1 MNPAKLFLLC
11 GSAFAGLGVI
21 LGAFGAHALRK
32 FLDPAMLSAWQTGVL
47 YQMIH
52 ALALIVLA
60 ILVRDTPDKM
70 FVYAGYCLITGILL
84 FSGSL
89 YLLSTTGLR
98 IFGPVTPIGGIAFIV
113 GWILFFTA
121 SLRSE
126 LF

>member
-1 MNPAKLFLLC
+1 
-11 GSAFAGLGVI
+11 
-21 LGAFGAHALRK
+21 
-32 FLDPAMLSAWQTGVL
+32 L

-52 ALALIVLA
+52 ALALILLA

>member
-52 ALALIVLA
+52 ALALIILA
-60 ILVRDTPDKM
+60 VLVRDTPDKV
-70 FVYAGYCLITGILL
+70 FVYAGYCLIAGILL

>member
-1 MNPAKLFLLC
+1 MNPAKLCLLC

-21 LGAFGAHALRK
+21 LGAFGAHALRR

-52 ALALIVLA
+52 ALALILLA
-60 ILVRDTPDKM
+60 LLVRGTPDKM
-70 FVYAGYCLITGILL
+70 FVYAYCLITGILL

-98 IFGPVTPIGGIAFIV
+98 IYGPVTPIGGIAFIV